1 MKANDGDWR
10 KRQRDVRD
18 RECEGVGIKFVPEFI
33 SVSVSHAEWY
43 NLKSAFPRENESMVS
58 LVLRQ
63 YMRGENGTESL
74 VGCFFLSC
82 LFE

>member
-1 MKANDGDWR
+1 MSFGSCGDI
-10 KRQRDVRD
+10 D
-18 RECEGVGIKFVPEFI
+18 GIK
-33 SVSVSHAEWY
+33 SH
-43 NLKSAFPRENESMVS
+43 ENYESMVS

-74 VGCFFLSC
+74 MGCFFLSC